1 MAEALFVTTTDLK
14 KFSALAGNIDDD
26 KLVQWVKIA
35 QDTHVQNY
43 LGTDLFVR
51 LKAGIIAADLTANET
66 ALINNYIKDMTIHWA
81 LSVAMPFLP
90 YTVASK
96 GVYKHTSENSE
107 VVDKSEVENL
117 AQKHTNLAE
126 FYTNNFINY
135 MCYNQDLFPEYDS
148 NTNEETRPDNKTFF
162 NGWVI

>member
-96 GVYKHTSENSE
+96 GVYKHSSENSE
-107 VVDKSEVENL
+107 
-117 AQKHTNLAE
+117 
-126 FYTNNFINY
+126 
-135 MCYNQDLFPEYDS
+135 
-148 NTNEETRPDNKTFF
+148 
-162 NGWVI
+162 

>member
-1 MAEALFVTTTDLK
+1 MAEALLISTTDLK
-14 KFSALAGNIDDD
+14 QFSTLSGNIDND
-26 KLVQWVKIA
+26 KLKQWIKVA
-35 QDTHVQNY
+35 QDTHIQNY
-43 LGTDLFVR
+43 LGTDLFDR
-51 LKAGIIAADLTANET
+51 LKAGGIAGDLTANET
-66 ALINNYIKDMTIHWA
+66 ALIDNYIKPMTIHWA
-81 LSVAMPFLP
+81 LSVLIPFVS
-90 YTVASK
+90 YTLASK

-135 MCYNQDLFPEYDS
+135 MCYNHTLFPQYDT
-148 NTNEETRPDNKTFF
+148 NTNEETKPDNKTFF